1 MCEYWCYNRSKQ
13 NIERLCRALEPLHP
27 RLRGAPKNLPFRF
40 DAKTVSA
47 GLNFTL
53 ATDLG
58 DFEVLGEVAGL
69 GFYDAVCKSSVLKR
83 VEKISCRV
91 LSLDGLYRAKSAA
104 GRDKDVEAA
113 ERNQGSSRIERAPR
127 RRMSLHHPE
136 LIATSVRSEVHSAQH
151 IFELNPGRFRCFR
164 ERVTAPA
171 V

>member
-1 MCEYWCYNRSKQ
+1 MIPKAEKFLAILNRAKVEYVVIGGVAMVAHGSAKATFDLDVCYNRSKQ

-58 DFEVLGEVAGL
+58 DFDVLGEVAGL

-104 GRDKDVEAA
+104 GRDKDVEALK
-113 ERNQGSSRIERAPR
+113 EIKGLQ
-127 RRMSLHHPE
+127 E
-136 LIATSVRSEVHSAQH
+136 LKGHLGE
-151 IFELNPGRFRCFR
+151 E
-164 ERVTAPA
+164 
-171 V
+171 

>member
-1 MCEYWCYNRSKQ
+1 MIPKAEKFLAILNRAKVEYVVIGGVAMVAHGSAKATFDLDVCYNRSKQ

-58 DFEVLGEVAGL
+58 DFDALGEVAGL
-69 GFYDAVCKSSVLKR
+69 GFYDAVCNSSVLKR

-91 LSLDGLYRAKSAA
+91 LSLDGLYQAKSAA
-104 GRDKDVEAA
+104 GRDKDVEALK
-113 ERNQGSSRIERAPR
+113 EIKGLQ
-127 RRMSLHHPE
+127 E
-136 LIATSVRSEVHSAQH
+136 LK
-151 IFELNPGRFRCFR
+151 GRLG
-164 ERVTAPA
+164 EE
-171 V
+171 

>member
-1 MCEYWCYNRSKQ
+1 
-13 NIERLCRALEPLHP
+13 
-27 RLRGAPKNLPFRF
+27 LRGAPKNLPFRF

-58 DFEVLGEVAGL
+58 DFDVLGEVAGL

-104 GRDKDVEAA
+104 GRDKDVEELKEIKGLQELK
-113 ERNQGSSRIERAPR
+113 ERLGE
-127 RRMSLHHPE
+127 E
-136 LIATSVRSEVHSAQH
+136 
-151 IFELNPGRFRCFR
+151 
-164 ERVTAPA
+164 
-171 V
+171 

>member
-1 MCEYWCYNRSKQ
+1 MIPKAEKFLAILNRAKVEYVVIGGVAMVAHGSAKATFDLDVCYNRSKQ

-58 DFEVLGEVAGL
+58 DFDVLGEVAGL

-83 VEKISCRV
+83 VEKISCLV
-91 LSLDGLYRAKSAA
+91 LSLDGLYRAK
-104 GRDKDVEAA
+104 VP
-113 ERNQGSSRIERAPR
+113 QG
-127 RRMSLHHPE
+127 
-136 LIATSVRSEVHSAQH
+136 ATKMWKR
-151 IFELNPGRFRCFR
+151 
-164 ERVTAPA
+164 
-171 V
+171 